1 MQRVFTTFRAFATP
15 TKVLSRHQST
25 TTVAI
30 KQPTLIPTD
39 GKTLGD
45 FLRPTEPTEPTADLN
60 PIAHYLDATHPN
72 AQEQPRTFS
81 IETYGCQM
89 NVSDSEVV
97 RAVLLGA
104 GYEEKPKATD
114 EAVDVILLNTC
125 AIRDKAE
132 TRIWNRLKTLRQQTN
147 KQTKLGVLGCMAER
161 LKEKLL
167 EGHHERAADFVVG
180 PDGYRD
186 LPHLL
191 RHVMQDS
198 SRAKN
203 QPQWPTTPAEE
214 EAAELYDPSLNMSV
228 QLTVD
233 ETYADIAPVRDNHSS
248 VSAFTTIMRGCNNM
262 CSFCIVPHVRGRER
276 SRSATTIVDEVQ
288 RLSDSGYKEVVLLGQ
303 NVNSYFNGD
312 VMSRKKKS
320 NIQNQTN
327 ETTSHGQ
334 GNSNSN
340 SNSNSNIAYVP
351 AAGFDNMYRLRDGR
365 GVRFA
370 DLLASVAEINPEM
383 RVRFTSPHP
392 KDFPDSVLDCISSYP
407 NISRGIH
414 MPAQSGSNNML
425 HAMRRNH
432 TRQAYLDLI
441 HRFREK
447 IPGVEFSTDLI
458 TGFCGETEK
467 DHEDTL
473 SLLKEVEYEMAF
485 MFAYSMRERTHAWHN
500 VEKGRWA
507 DDVSDPIKKRRL
519 SEIVSTYRET
529 ALARSQRVDLNQ
541 MKLVL
546 VEGNSRRST
555 TEQPQLTGRTDT
567 HKRCVFETECWSTV
581 EDWRGGGG
589 GGGGGGD
596 DALLKL
602 TKNKTVLEP
611 GDYVAV
617 HVDEAA
623 VSTLISTPLFKTTLA
638 EFNAMKI

>member
-1 MQRVFTTFRAFATP
+1 
-15 TKVLSRHQST
+15 
-25 TTVAI
+25 
-30 KQPTLIPTD
+30 
-39 GKTLGD
+39 
-45 FLRPTEPTEPTADLN
+45 
-60 PIAHYLDATHPN
+60 
-72 AQEQPRTFS
+72 
-81 IETYGCQM
+81 M

-303 NVNSYFNGD
+303 
-312 VMSRKKKS
+312 
-320 NIQNQTN
+320 T
-327 ETTSHGQ
+327 
-334 GNSNSN
+334 
-340 SNSNSNIAYVP
+340 
-351 AAGFDNMYRLRDGR
+351 
-365 GVRFA
+365 
-370 DLLASVAEINPEM
+370 
-383 RVRFTSPHP
+383 
-392 KDFPDSVLDCISSYP
+392 
-407 NISRGIH
+407 
-414 MPAQSGSNNML
+414 
-425 HAMRRNH
+425 
-432 TRQAYLDLI
+432 
-441 HRFREK
+441 
-447 IPGVEFSTDLI
+447 
-458 TGFCGETEK
+458 
-467 DHEDTL
+467 
-473 SLLKEVEYEMAF
+473 
-485 MFAYSMRERTHAWHN
+485 
-500 VEKGRWA
+500 
-507 DDVSDPIKKRRL
+507 
-519 SEIVSTYRET
+519 
-529 ALARSQRVDLNQ
+529 
-541 MKLVL
+541 
-546 VEGNSRRST
+546 
-555 TEQPQLTGRTDT
+555 
-567 HKRCVFETECWSTV
+567 
-581 EDWRGGGG
+581 
-589 GGGGGGD
+589 
-596 DALLKL
+596 
-602 TKNKTVLEP
+602 
-611 GDYVAV
+611 
-617 HVDEAA
+617 
-623 VSTLISTPLFKTTLA
+623 
-638 EFNAMKI
+638 

>member
-1 MQRVFTTFRAFATP
+1 
-15 TKVLSRHQST
+15 
-25 TTVAI
+25 
-30 KQPTLIPTD
+30 
-39 GKTLGD
+39 
-45 FLRPTEPTEPTADLN
+45 
-60 PIAHYLDATHPN
+60 
-72 AQEQPRTFS
+72 
-81 IETYGCQM
+81 
-89 NVSDSEVV
+89 
-97 RAVLLGA
+97 
-104 GYEEKPKATD
+104 
-114 EAVDVILLNTC
+114 
-125 AIRDKAE
+125 
-132 TRIWNRLKTLRQQTN
+132 
-147 KQTKLGVLGCMAER
+147 
-161 LKEKLL
+161 
-167 EGHHERAADFVVG
+167 
-180 PDGYRD
+180 
-186 LPHLL
+186 
-191 RHVMQDS
+191 
-198 SRAKN
+198 
-203 QPQWPTTPAEE
+203 
-214 EAAELYDPSLNMSV
+214 
-228 QLTVD
+228 
-233 ETYADIAPVRDNHSS
+233 
-248 VSAFTTIMRGCNNM
+248 
-262 CSFCIVPHVRGRER
+262 
-276 SRSATTIVDEVQ
+276 
-288 RLSDSGYKEVVLLGQ
+288 
-303 NVNSYFNGD
+303 
-312 VMSRKKKS
+312 
-320 NIQNQTN
+320 
-327 ETTSHGQ
+327 
-334 GNSNSN
+334 
-340 SNSNSNIAYVP
+340 
-351 AAGFDNMYRLRDGR
+351 
-365 GVRFA
+365 
-370 DLLASVAEINPEM
+370 
-383 RVRFTSPHP
+383 
-392 KDFPDSVLDCISSYP
+392 
-407 NISRGIH
+407 
-414 MPAQSGSNNML
+414 
-425 HAMRRNH
+425 MRRNH